1 MNEAAKE
8 LALFKKM
15 NKIAEES
22 HGGYAGK
29 SLVEKLKDDLDEAL
43 KNWMT
48 YGRPDEETYDSTEL
62 ARLDGIC
69 DGIAHALGV
78 LCSSSADVEYN
89 DALNRYQNRITTES
103 PDVHV

>member
-1 MNEAAKE
+1 MSEAAKE
-8 LALFKKM
+8 LALLKKM

-22 HGGYAGK
+22 HGGCAGK

-62 ARLDGIC
+62 ARLDGIVE
-69 DGIAHALGV
+69 GIAHALGV
-78 LCSSSADVEYN
+78 LRSSSCDVEYE
-89 DALNRYQNRITTES
+89 AAVNRYQNRITTGS